1 MVLTGQ
7 RQGARLGNTAYK
19 GVIWVREQGHQQPR
33 EGKEESESK
42 KSERVLY
49 SKFLTPVRTICDQF
63 SIHDIYYPLEVRRGE
78 YCGSGVFLLQ
88 YSHLVKL

>member
-1 MVLTGQ
+1 MVLNGQ

-19 GVIWVREQGHQQPR
+19 GVIWVREQGHQQPG
-33 EGKEESESK
+33 EGKEESEPK

-63 SIHDIYYPLEVRRGE
+63 SDIYYPLEVRRGE
-78 YCGSGVFLLQ
+78 YCGSVVFLSQ